1 MAEQIGGSTMKSA
14 HFRHLRRAVAH
25 SAVLATCLALAACT
39 QVDERRTACLAGLW
53 QSEPDKAFA
62 LNVREDSSI
71 RITAFD
77 GRVWTLELN
86 AERWSGSQGQGGSN
100 TTDPVTL
107 DDAQCRSGRLRL
119 MQKTATS
126 ELRRVDLEQH
136 IVKFQSGAETLTGIL
151 VVRKGDAPDNLV
163 VLLHGSEKR
172 SALATN
178 PMQYLLPSKGIAAFV
193 FDKRGTGQSTGN
205 YTHNFEILARDGV
218 AALTTARNALGGRNI
233 AAGFLGG
240 SQGAW
245 VAPLAAARTP
255 ENARPSFV
263 IAAYGLAQG
272 PLGED
277 REEVFDDLRRHGFG
291 DAATL
296 AKAREITDA
305 TATVMRTNFADGF
318 DRLNA
323 LKDKY
328 GGQPWYSAVDGEF
341 TGDFLW
347 MPSWLLAVVG
357 PILEEG
363 MIWDY
368 DPLPIIESLPMPMLW
383 VLAGKDTEA
392 PSVTTFEILRQLQ
405 KEKLPQLDIARFP
418 EAEHG
423 ILRFREKAG
432 ERILTG
438 YEPGYFELLA
448 NWIRTRELI
457 AAPGVQTFRRTG
469 G

>member
-1 MAEQIGGSTMKSA
+1 MKSA
-14 HFRHLRRAVAH
+14 YFRHLRRVIAH
-25 SAVLATCLALAACT
+25 SASAATCLALAACA

-53 QSEPDKAFA
+53 QSEPDKTFA

-71 RITAFD
+71 RVTAFD
-77 GRVWTLELN
+77 GRVWTLEIS
-86 AERWSGSQGQGGSN
+86 ADRWSGSQGQGGSN

-107 DDAQCRSGRLRL
+107 DDAQCQIGRLL
-119 MQKTATS
+119 LTQKTATS
-126 ELRRVDLEQH
+126 ELRRVELEQH
-136 IVKFQSGAETLTGIL
+136 IVKFRSDTETLTGKL
-151 VVRKGDAPDNLV
+151 VVRKGYTPDNLV

-172 SALATN
+172 SAVAAN
-178 PMQYLLPSKGIAAFV
+178 PLQYLLPSKGIAAFV
-193 FDKRGTGQSTGN
+193 FDKRGTGRSSGE
-205 YTHNFEILARDGV
+205 YTHNFELLARDGV
-218 AALTTARNALGGRNI
+218 AALATAHSALGGRNI
-233 AAGFLGG
+233 TAGFLGG

-255 ENARPSFV
+255 KNARPRFV
-263 IAAYGLAQG
+263 IAAYGLGQG
-272 PLGED
+272 PLEED

-305 TATVMRTNFADGF
+305 TATVMRTNFVDGF
-318 DRLNA
+318 DRLNT

-328 GGQPWYSAVDGEF
+328 GHEPWYSTIEGEF

-357 PILEEG
+357 PFFEEG

-392 PSVTTFEILRQLQ
+392 P
-405 KEKLPQLDIARFP
+405 
-418 EAEHG
+418 
-423 ILRFREKAG
+423 
-432 ERILTG
+432 
-438 YEPGYFELLA
+438 
-448 NWIRTRELI
+448 
-457 AAPGVQTFRRTG
+457 
-469 G
+469 